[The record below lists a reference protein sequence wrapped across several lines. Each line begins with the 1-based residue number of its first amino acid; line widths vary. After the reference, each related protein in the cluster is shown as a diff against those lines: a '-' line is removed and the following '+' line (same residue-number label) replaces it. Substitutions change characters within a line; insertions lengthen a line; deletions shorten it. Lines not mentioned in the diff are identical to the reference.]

1 MKILI
6 LNNGSSSLKYNL
18 FEMDGERTLMSGTI
32 DRIGL
37 DRSNHLYELE
47 GSSPVRRDLPVND
60 HGQALDE
67 LFHVLMEFGP
77 ISSLDELRVIGHRVA
92 HGGKFKDPVRINPDV
107 ISEIRRMIPFFPL
120 HHPAIALEIEECMQR
135 VPNSLHIAVFDM
147 TFHKTIPDVAAI
159 YGLPYRYFSEKGYR
173 RIGYHGHSN
182 EYVTSKAAVFLKRDI
197 SELKLIS
204 CHLGNGCSITAV
216 DSGRSIDTTMG
227 MTSVEGLIMGTRSGS
242 IDPGLIPVI
251 MSEEGMTS
259 DELLDMLYRKSGLLG
274 ISGLSRDMREITK
287 AAANND
293 ERAALALEAFC
304 YKIKRSIGSMLM
316 VLGGCDA
323 LIFTGGIGLHS
334 DVVRELVLRGSE
346 RLGFSIDRNINAD
359 CSKNVNNEVV
369 DISSTESSTRILV
382 IKTFEELVMARQ
394 CLKLAI
400 GIENHRG
407 V

>member
-18 FEMDGERTLMSGTI
+18 FEMDDERTLMSGTI

-37 DRSNHLYELE
+37 DRSNHLYELD

-60 HGQALDE
+60 HGEALDE

-92 HGGKFKDPVRINPDV
+92 HGGKFKDPVRINQDV

-182 EYVTSKAAVFLKRDI
+182 EYVTSKAAVFLERDI

-259 DELLDMLYRKSGLLG
+259 DEMLDMLYRQSGLLG

-293 ERAALALEAFC
+293 ERAVLALEAFC

-334 DVVRELVLRGSE
+334 DLVRELVLRGSE
-346 RLGFSIDRNINAD
+346 RLGFSIDRNINAG
-359 CSKNVNNEVV
+359 CSKNGNNEVV

-394 CLKLAI
+394 CLKLAT